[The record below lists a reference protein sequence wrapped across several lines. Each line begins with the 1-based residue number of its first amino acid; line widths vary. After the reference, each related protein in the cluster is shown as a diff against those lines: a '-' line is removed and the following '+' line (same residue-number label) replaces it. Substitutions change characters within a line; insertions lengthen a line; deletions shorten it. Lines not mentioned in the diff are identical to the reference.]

1 LKRNRRSINN
11 SPIVLDQERNG
22 PYVGV
27 FGALKVTLLVGIMST
42 SWLLFIQLH
51 ASVGVLLAIAGNC
64 ILSFTKE
71 DNMIKTIAKA
81 IILTVGTAL
90 LGRPTL
96 AACFQ
101 LQRGECTKGSD
112 SAT

>member
-1 LKRNRRSINN
+1 M
-11 SPIVLDQERNG
+11 PIDCDRERNG
-22 PYVGV
+22 PYIGIIET
-27 FGALKVTLLVGIMST
+27 LRVTLLVGIMST
-42 SWLLFIQLH
+42 RWLLFIQLQ
-51 ASVGVLLAIAGNC
+51 ASVGILLTLACAC
-64 ILSFTKE
+64 ILSLTKE

-90 LGRPTL
+90 LAWPTL

-101 LQRGECTKGSD
+101 LQRGEYLIGFD

>member
-1 LKRNRRSINN
+1 
-11 SPIVLDQERNG
+11 
-22 PYVGV
+22 
-27 FGALKVTLLVGIMST
+27 MST

-51 ASVGVLLAIAGNC
+51 ASVGVQLALAGAC
-64 ILSFTKE
+64 ILMLTKE
-71 DNMIKTIAKA
+71 DNMIKTIAKS

-101 LQRGECTKGSD
+101 HQRGECPIGFD
-112 SAT
+112 GAT